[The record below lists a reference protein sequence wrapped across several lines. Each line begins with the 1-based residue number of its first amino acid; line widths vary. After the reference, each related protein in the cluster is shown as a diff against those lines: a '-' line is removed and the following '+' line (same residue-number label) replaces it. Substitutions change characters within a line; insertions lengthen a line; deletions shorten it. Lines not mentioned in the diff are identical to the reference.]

1 MTVGITLRPLRQFPD
16 ERGAVLHML
25 RSSDSY
31 FEQFGDI
38 YFSTLLHGV
47 VKAWHRHRTKTIN
60 LAVPVGRVRVVVF
73 AGAGQPEEILLGRE
87 SYQLLT
93 IRPGL
98 WYGFQGLA
106 EGESLI
112 ANCATE
118 PFNNAEGENLPS
130 DAGQIPFVWPAV

>member
-1 MTVGITLRPLRQFPD
+1 
-16 ERGAVLHML
+16 ML
-25 RSSDSY
+25 RSSESH